1 MTAPRAVAITLLC
14 MKTRRLSLF
23 ALAASALLAGCATT
37 DTELTQKEK
46 DKLAREQARLEQQQ
60 QRAQEK
66 AMREG
71 TQSNQR
77 RGTR

>member
-1 MTAPRAVAITLLC
+1 LTVSAVIVTVMTL
-14 MKTRRLSLF
+14 MKTRWLNF
-23 ALAASALLAGCATT
+23 PALAVIILLAGCATT

-46 DKLAREQARLEQQQ
+46 DKIAREQARLEQQQ

-66 AMREG
+66 AMREA

>member
-1 MTAPRAVAITLLC
+1 MN
-14 MKTRRLSLF
+14 TRWLSLF
-23 ALAASALLAGCATT
+23 ALAATILLAGCATT

-46 DKLAREQARLEQQQ
+46 DKIAREQARLEQQQ

-66 AMREG
+66 AMREA
-71 TQSNQR
+71 TQGNQR

>member
-1 MTAPRAVAITLLC
+1 LTAPRVIAITLLC
-14 MKTRRLSLF
+14 MKTRWLPLF
-23 ALAASALLAGCATT
+23 ALAATIFLAGCAST
-37 DTELTQKEK
+37 DSELTQKEK
-46 DKLAREQARLEQQQ
+46 DKMAREQARRDQQQ

-66 AMREG
+66 AMREA

>member
-1 MTAPRAVAITLLC
+1 MTIFAVIVTVTTL
-14 MKTRRLSLF
+14 MKTRWLSCP
-23 ALAASALLAGCATT
+23 ALAVIILLAGCATT
-37 DTELTQKEK
+37 GPELTQKEK
-46 DKLAREQARLEQQQ
+46 DRIAREQARFDQQQ

-66 AMREG
+66 AMREA

>member
-1 MTAPRAVAITLLC
+1 MTAPRVVAITLPR
-14 MKTRRLSLF
+14 MKTRWLTLF
-23 ALAASALLAGCATT
+23 ALAASVLLAGCATT

-46 DKLAREQARLEQQQ
+46 DKMAREQARLDQQQ

-66 AMREG
+66 SMREA